1 MISTH
6 WRRPHEPSERQLH
19 LFDILARQAADLI
32 ERAQAQE
39 ALRGS
44 EERFRLIVENARDY
58 AIFITDPEDRITDW
72 LPGAVAVF
80 GWTAEEAVGR
90 PGAMLFTPEDQES
103 EIPAKELEAV
113 RRKGV
118 APNVRWHLKRD
129 GSRVFIEGSVTAL
142 REPNGELR
150 GFLKIGQDVTE
161 RRAAQERLRESE
173 TALRRLN
180 ETLEAQVKTRT
191 AELRQAL
198 DTLHAEV
205 LERAQAEE
213 ALRQSQKMEALG
225 QLTGGIAHDFNN
237 ILQGISGNL
246 ELMGRHLSQGRTEQ
260 VGRLVDRALS
270 GVDRAAALTHRLLAF
285 ARRQSLQPK
294 SVNVDAL
301 IEDMTE
307 LVRRSVGPG
316 VRVELRLADSSWPVQ
331 CDPNQLETAL
341 LNLAI
346 NARDAMPEGGK
357 LTIGTR
363 HVNLRPAELAGQEG
377 ARPGDYVE
385 IAVSDTG
392 TGMDNS
398 TKARVFE
405 PFFTTKPLGQ
415 GTGLGLSQVY
425 GFVRQSGGV
434 VRLDTAPGQGTTL
447 RFYLPC
453 QQGGW
458 EADEAGEAPGALP
471 AGAAGSGTVLLVEDE
486 ADVRTTVAEH
496 LRALGYK
503 VLEAADGPSALRL
516 LRSNGSARL
525 DLLVT
530 DVGLPNGLNGRQV
543 ADAAR
548 EQRPGLPVLFVTGY
562 AGDALEAQLAPGM
575 AVMTKPFAL
584 GALIARVQAM
594 LERE

>member
-1 MISTH
+1 
-6 WRRPHEPSERQLH
+6 
-19 LFDILARQAADLI
+19 
-32 ERAQAQE
+32 
-39 ALRGS
+39 
-44 EERFRLIVENARDY
+44 
-58 AIFITDPEDRITDW
+58 
-72 LPGAVAVF
+72 
-80 GWTAEEAVGR
+80 
-90 PGAMLFTPEDQES
+90 
-103 EIPAKELEAV
+103 
-113 RRKGV
+113 
-118 APNVRWHLKRD
+118 VRWHLKRD

-316 VRVELRLADSSWPVQ
+316 VVSS
-331 CDPNQLETAL
+331 CDWL
-341 LNLAI
+341 
-346 NARDAMPEGGK
+346 
-357 LTIGTR
+357 
-363 HVNLRPAELAGQEG
+363 
-377 ARPGDYVE
+377 
-385 IAVSDTG
+385 
-392 TGMDNS
+392 
-398 TKARVFE
+398 
-405 PFFTTKPLGQ
+405 
-415 GTGLGLSQVY
+415 
-425 GFVRQSGGV
+425 
-434 VRLDTAPGQGTTL
+434 TAPGRSSVT
-447 RFYLPC
+447 
-453 QQGGW
+453 
-458 EADEAGEAPGALP
+458 
-471 AGAAGSGTVLLVEDE
+471 
-486 ADVRTTVAEH
+486 RT
-496 LRALGYK
+496 
-503 VLEAADGPSALRL
+503 SW
-516 LRSNGSARL
+516 
-525 DLLVT
+525 
-530 DVGLPNGLNGRQV
+530 
-543 ADAAR
+543 
-548 EQRPGLPVLFVTGY
+548 
-562 AGDALEAQLAPGM
+562 
-575 AVMTKPFAL
+575 KP
-584 GALIARVQAM
+584 RC
-594 LERE
+594 